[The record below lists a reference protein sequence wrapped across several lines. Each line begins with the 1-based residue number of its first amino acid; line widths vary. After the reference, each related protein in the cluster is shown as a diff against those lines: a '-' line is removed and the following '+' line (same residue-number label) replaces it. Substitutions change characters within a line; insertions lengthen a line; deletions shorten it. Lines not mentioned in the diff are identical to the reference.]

1 MTERF
6 TVINVD
12 RSSKARM
19 IHAILADHL
28 QHPVAGYRTLDIGCG
43 NGGISESFAAANEHY
58 AVDIKD
64 QRHNKAANYDFRLV
78 ASECLPFGDGFFDI
92 VVSHHVIEHVGDQH
106 LHLAEIG
113 RVLKPDGIAYL
124 ATPNRSSPIMKGHVG
139 NDQVLAYRAMLAMI
153 RDHGF
158 AGREYGSIIVKEP
171 DRFHAEIRSGRF
183 LPLFLIRMLR
193 PLFPSQMFVLEKM
206 KR

>member
-19 IHAILADHL
+19 IQAILSDHL
-28 QHPVAGYRTLDIGCG
+28 QGPIAGYRTLDIGCG

-64 QRHNKAANYDFRLV
+64 QRFRKTASYDFRLV
-78 ASECLPFGDGFFDI
+78 ESERLPFSCGFFDV
-92 VVSHHVIEHVGDQH
+92 VVSHHVIEHVDDQH
-106 LHLAEIG
+106 LHLAEIW

-124 ATPNRSSPIMKGHVG
+124 ATPNRSSPIMRGHAG
-139 NDQVLAYRAMLAMI
+139 NQRVLRYRAMLALI
-153 RDHGF
+153 EQHGF
-158 AGREYGSIIVKEP
+158 TGFEFGSIVVKEP
-171 DRFHAEIRSGRF
+171 DRFQAEVRFGRF
-183 LPLFLIRMLR
+183 LPLLLIRMLR
-193 PLFPSQMFVLEKM
+193 PLFPSQMFVLEKVAS
-206 KR
+206 